1 MSVADVFRTA
11 VTSQVQHVR
20 AINRRYARPRLTMSP
35 AVKWALLCL
44 RLYLLTLVG
53 LLAYKFIS
61 IVMQ

>member
-1 MSVADVFRTA
+1 MSISHAIHTM
-11 VTSQVQHVR
+11 VTSQIEHVR

-35 AVKWALLCL
+35 AVRWALLSL

-61 IVMQ
+61 VVMQ